1 MLMPDNTAYINIF
14 LLTKV
19 LKGFSQMDLYMYKN
33 NVEVGLQ
40 RIAYKKSNTL
50 REQIIFWWK
59 ITIIL
64 AVLKYLI

>member
-1 MLMPDNTAYINIF
+1 MPDNTAYINIF

-50 REQIIFWWK
+50 REQIIF
-59 ITIIL
+59 
-64 AVLKYLI
+64 